1 LPIQILDNGMK
12 IPIRMKIVRLFILFL
27 FSFISMGIYA
37 QTGSIKGTVLNRTN
51 SQPVM
56 FTNVYLEGES
66 IGSTTDE
73 NGFYF
78 ISKIPPG
85 KYTLMITAVGF
96 DTVRQKVV
104 VEANE
109 IITRKLYLKPAVYDL
124 EITTITADRQEGMTD
139 TKISIVKVTPRQI
152 NKIPTIG
159 GQPDI
164 TQYLQVIPGVVF
176 TGDQG
181 GQLYIRGGT
190 PIQNLVLLDGMTVY
204 NPFHSIGLF
213 SVFDVDLI
221 SVADVYTGG
230 FNAEYGDRI
239 SSVMD
244 ISYRYG
250 NAKKLAGKF
259 DMSTFGTKILL
270 EGPLLRETDP
280 DKGSISFVV
289 SAKNSYVD
297 RSSKLLYP
305 YINDGDGIPF
315 SFNDYY
321 GKVSF
326 NGANGNR
333 LDVFGFN
340 FNDQVTYKTINNYTW
355 NSYGGGMKFSVVPGN
370 SPMLL
375 EGNVAYS
382 DYQIN
387 LDDGSN
393 IDRFSE
399 IGGFNAGL
407 DFTYFMGKNK
417 LKYGI
422 DIKGFT
428 TNYEYT
434 NTLQRTISQKESTTE
449 IAGYFTTKLSYGKL
463 STGEDKQ
470 GPQFSRFL
478 IEPGLRLQY
487 YASLANFS
495 FEPRLS
501 MKYNITPKFR
511 VKAAGGFYSQNLIST
526 ASDRDVVNL
535 FYGFLSGPENLQ
547 DKFDGKELT
556 HKLQKSQHLIG
567 GFEYDLSNKL
577 TLNVEAYIKYFS
589 QLTNINRNKVFDDSP
604 EYLDKPDALKKDFI
618 VETGEA
624 HGLDFSMKYENKRLY
639 IWAVYSLGFNNRFDE
654 LISYIPHFDRR
665 HNVNLVSTYNF
676 GDRKQWEVSARW
688 NFGSGFPF
696 TPTAGN
702 YEILTFSDGIN
713 TDYTT
718 ANGEVG
724 IIYGAINSH
733 RLPSYHR
740 LDIAMK
746 RKIYFSETSIMEIN
760 ISVTNIYDRNNIF
773 YIDRITN
780 ERVDQ
785 LPLMPSLGINFKF

>member
-1 LPIQILDNGMK
+1 MK
-12 IPIRMKIVRLFILFL
+12 KARLTLIFL
-27 FSFISMGIYA
+27 FTFISIALWA
-37 QTGSIKGTVLNRTN
+37 QTGSIKGTILNRSN

-56 FTNVYLEGES
+56 FTNVYLEGKS
-66 IGSTTDE
+66 MGSTTDE

-85 KYTLMITAVGF
+85 TYHLMVTAVGF
-96 DTVRQKVV
+96 DTVREKVIV
-104 VEANE
+104 KANE

-139 TKISIVKVTPRQI
+139 TKISIVKVTPKQI

-250 NAKKLAGKF
+250 NTKKLSGKF
-259 DMSTFGTKILL
+259 DMSTFGTKLLL
-270 EGPLLRETDP
+270 EGPLVRETDP
-280 DKGSISFVV
+280 QKGSISFVV

-297 RSSKLLYP
+297 QSSKILYP

-321 GKVSF
+321 GKISF
-326 NGANGNR
+326 NGADGNR

-340 FNDQVTYKTINNYTW
+340 FNDQVTYKTINNYNW

-382 DYQIN
+382 DYRIS
-387 LDDGSN
+387 LEDGSN

-417 LKYGI
+417 LKYGL

-434 NTLQRTISQKESTTE
+434 NSLQRTISQKESTTE

-463 STGEDKQ
+463 STGDSER
-470 GPQFSRFL
+470 GPQYARFL

-501 MKYNITPKFR
+501 MKYNFSKKFR

-547 DKFDGKELT
+547 DEFDGKELT
-556 HKLQKSQHLIG
+556 HKLQKSQHIIG
-567 GFEYDLSNKL
+567 GLEYDLSNKL
-577 TLNVEAYIKYFS
+577 TVNFEAYIKYFS

-604 EYLDKPDALKKDFI
+604 EYIDKPDALKKDFI

-624 HGLDFSMKYENKRLY
+624 HGMDFSLKFEDKKLY
-639 IWAVYSLGFNNRFDE
+639 IWAVYSLGYNNRYDE

-665 HNVNLVSTYNF
+665 HNVNIVTTYTF
-676 GDRKQWEVSARW
+676 GDRKQWETSARW
-688 NFGSGFPF
+688 NYGSGFPF

-713 TDYTT
+713 SDYTT
-718 ANGEVG
+718 SNGDIG
-724 IIYGAINSH
+724 IVYGAINSH

-740 LDIAMK
+740 LDIAIK
-746 RKIYFSETSIMEIN
+746 RKIYFSETSIMEVN
-760 ISVTNIYDRNNIF
+760 MSVTNIYNRNNIF